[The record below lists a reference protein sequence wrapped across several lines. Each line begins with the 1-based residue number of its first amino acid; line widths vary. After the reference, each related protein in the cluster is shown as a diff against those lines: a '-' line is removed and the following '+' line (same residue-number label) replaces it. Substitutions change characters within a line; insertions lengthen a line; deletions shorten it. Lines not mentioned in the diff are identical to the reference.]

1 VTECENGFV
10 GRLIRREKGG
20 YLELEAK
27 IIKQFS
33 LAIMLEAK
41 IVKRFSLAIM
51 LGEKIIR

>member
-27 IIKQFS
+27 IIK
-33 LAIMLEAK
+33 
-41 IVKRFSLAIM
+41 RFSLAIM